1 MKMIRQFTGCIREF
15 KRPTVF
21 TLLCMVGEVAI
32 EVLIPFYTADLI
44 NEVKA
49 GAALDGI
56 VRAGLILVL
65 MALVSLGC
73 GAAGGYFGSRASAGF
88 ARNVRHD
95 VFTRVQDFSFENIDR
110 FSTASLVTRMTTD
123 VNNVQMAFM
132 MCIRIAVRA
141 R

>member
-73 GAAGGYFGSRASAGF
+73 GAAATSAPVQAQALPATSGTTYSRACRTFRLKTSTGF
-88 ARNVRHD
+88 PPRLL
-95 VFTRVQDFSFENIDR
+95 S
-110 FSTASLVTRMTTD
+110 
-123 VNNVQMAFM
+123 
-132 MCIRIAVRA
+132 RA
-141 R
+141 